1 LVSLKSIPVS
11 LVLPASN
18 DKSYL
23 VNLYDTPGHINFSDE
38 VCCALRA
45 CDGALI
51 VVDAVEGVMMNTER
65 FIKYCV

>member
-1 LVSLKSIPVS
+1 VPLS

-23 VNLYDTPGHINFSDE
+23 VNLFDTPGHINFSDE
-38 VCCALRA
+38 VCSALRA

>member
-1 LVSLKSIPVS
+1 MSLI
-11 LVLPASN
+11 LPDSQ

-38 VCCALRA
+38 ACSALRVS
-45 CDGALI
+45 DGALL

-65 FIKYCV
+65 FIKYCVS